1 MGGVALATIRPF
13 KAFRPINGIEQ
24 CFSCLPYD
32 VFEEEEVREIIK
44 RNPNTF
50 LKVTRSDADISDPS
64 YEDVYQKAKENL
76 DDFISRGC
84 LIEEDKPYIYIY
96 RETWKGASQTGFFA
110 TFSIS
115 EYDEGI
121 IKKHELT
128 RKEKEEDRTKHIVTL
143 KAQTGPV
150 FLSFKSFPKAKE
162 ITNKIIENTEILYCF
177 YDENNVKHELWRI
190 QNENDMA
197 QIEHIFSNIDYLY
210 IVDGHHRAASSSRAQ
225 KILKEQDTNYTNEKP
240 YNYFMAVAFPHDE
253 LRILPYNR
261 IVKDLNNLT
270 KEEFLERLSEH
281 FEVEEAPC
289 SPYSPENMHNF
300 GMYLDKH
307 WYKLRFKTT
316 GNLDP
321 VKNLD
326 VQILQD
332 FVLDP
337 ILSIKDPRSDS
348 RIHFIGGI
356 RGLKELEKWVDEKGW
371 KVAFSMYP
379 TQMDQLF
386 EIADNNKIMP
396 PKSTWFEPKLRS
408 GLLIHKLD

>member
-1 MGGVALATIRPF
+1 VGGLTLATIRPF
-13 KAFRPINGIEQ
+13 KAVRPIKGIEQ
-24 CFSCLPYD
+24 CFSCPPYD
-32 VFEEEEVREIIK
+32 VLEEEEVREIIR

-64 YEDVYQKAKENL
+64 SEDVYEKAKENFE
-76 DDFISRGC
+76 DFISRGC
-84 LIEEDKPYIYIY
+84 LIEEEKPFIYIY

-110 TFSIS
+110 TFSIT
-115 EYDEGI
+115 EYDDGI

-128 RKEKEEDRTKHIVTL
+128 RKDKEEDRTNHIINL

-150 FLSFKSFPKAKE
+150 FLSFKSFSKAKE
-162 ITNKIIENTEILYCF
+162 LINKIIKSTEVLYSF
-177 YDENNVKHELWRI
+177 YDENNVKHELWKVQSEHDI
-190 QNENDMA
+190 E
-197 QIEHIFSNIDYLY
+197 QIKQVFESIDYLY
-210 IVDGHHRAASSSRAQ
+210 IVDGHHRAASSSRVQ
-225 KILKEQDTNYTNEKP
+225 KILKEQDTHYTEDKP

-261 IVKDLNNLT
+261 VVKDLNNLT
-270 KEEFLERLSEH
+270 KEEFLEKLKEH
-281 FEVEEAPC
+281 FEVEQAQ
-289 SPYSPENMHNF
+289 SSTYSPENMHCF
-300 GMYLDKH
+300 GMYLDKQ
-307 WYKLRFKTT
+307 WYKLRFK
-316 GNLDP
+316 GEESQDP

-332 FVLDP
+332 YILDS

-386 EIADNNKIMP
+386 QVADSNKIMP

-408 GLLIHKLD
+408 GLLINKLI